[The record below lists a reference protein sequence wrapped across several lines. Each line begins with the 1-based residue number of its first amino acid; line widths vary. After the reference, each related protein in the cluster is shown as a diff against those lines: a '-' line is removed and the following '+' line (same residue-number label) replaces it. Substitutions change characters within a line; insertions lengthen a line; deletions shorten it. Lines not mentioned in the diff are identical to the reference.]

1 MRLLSL
7 ACIGPGALDAAM
19 PSPNEGCITRNG
31 TSTLPTPKSSAGS
44 TVGRASQL
52 NETMV
57 MNPSAYA
64 TPMT

>member
-7 ACIGPGALDAAM
+7 ACDGLGAFDAAM

-31 TSTLPTPKSSAGS
+31 TSTVPTPKSNAGS

-52 NETMV
+52 LETMATSA
-57 MNPSAYA
+57 SAYA
-64 TPMT
+64 APTM